1 MERFAIFLPHR
12 LFVAMN
18 LFIPERVKELP
29 CGKNNQEVSDKSNVQ
44 VCIPPEKYSPGAKR
58 WEAALPQQRH
68 THTLVSTAKMLE
80 TRANMAAIGKQR
92 ATRENK
98 IKYKS
103 SW

>member
-1 MERFAIFLPHR
+1 MAKIIKKCQIKVRF
-12 LFVAMN
+12 
-18 LFIPERVKELP
+18 
-29 CGKNNQEVSDKSNVQ
+29 KSASHQ
-44 VCIPPEKYSPGAKR
+44 KKYSPDVERTLLAGKQ
-58 WEAALPQQRH
+58 LSPQQRQ
-68 THTLVSTAKMLE
+68 TNTLVLPVKMLE

>member
-1 MERFAIFLPHR
+1 MHTA
-12 LFVAMN
+12 
-18 LFIPERVKELP
+18 
-29 CGKNNQEVSDKSNVQ
+29 C
-44 VCIPPEKYSPGAKR
+44 
-58 WEAALPQQRH
+58 WEAALSLQQRQ
-68 THTLVSTAKMLE
+68 TNTLVLPVKMLE